1 MCGRFAATLSPER
14 FRQFYRYLEQPDFP
28 PRFNIAP
35 TQPVPVVVE
44 DSGGRHFRLMRW
56 GFVPEWVKD
65 PAEFPLIINARKEN
79 VASKPSFKVAIRH
92 RRCIFL
98 ADGFYEWQREG
109 NAKKPYLFR
118 LKSREPLPLA
128 GLWET
133 YASPDGGEID
143 TAAIVTTAANPF
155 MAQIHTRMPVILD
168 QEGIEK
174 WLAVGRTTTRE
185 ALALTKP
192 CADDWLD
199 MVTVSP
205 RLNDARQDDAALQ
218 EEVPQEKTLSPLETG
233 KRPGAT
239 RKSSPD
245 QGSLF

>member
-1 MCGRFAATLSPER
+1 MSPEK
-14 FRQFYRYLEQPDFP
+14 FRQFYRYLEQPNFP

-56 GFVPEWVKD
+56 GFIPEWVKD
-65 PAEFPLIINARKEN
+65 PAEFPLIINARKESMT
-79 VASKPSFKVAIRH
+79 SKPSFKAAIRH

-98 ADGFYEWQREG
+98 ADGFYEWRRE
-109 NAKKPYLFR
+109 AERKQPYLFR
-118 LKSREPLPLA
+118 LTSREPLPLA

-143 TAAIVTTAANPF
+143 TAAIVTTTANPF

-168 QEGIEK
+168 QEGIDK

-185 ALALTKP
+185 ALALAKP
-192 CADDWLD
+192 CANDRLD
-199 MVTVSP
+199 MTAVSP
-205 RLNDARQDDAALQ
+205 RLNDARQDDEALQ
-218 EEVPQEKTLSPLETG
+218 EETTVQETLSPPETG
-233 KRPGAT
+233 KRSST
-239 RKSSPD
+239 RRKLSPD